1 MVVKYIA
8 ALAYTAVW
16 GVIFLGI
23 FRPLDPIIW
32 VVMLVLAVIGALSA
46 WNALAPPKRDGDP
59 LQDGPDPSHCCDG
72 SHDTDPAPLKSVKP
86 IKP

>member
-32 VVMLVLAVIGALSA
+32 CVMLVLAVIGALSA
-46 WNALAPPKRDGDP
+46 WNALAPPKHDDGP
-59 LQDGPDPSHCCDG
+59 LQDDPDPSHCCDG
-72 SHDTDPAPLKSVKP
+72 SHDIGAAPLKSVKP
-86 IKP
+86 TKL